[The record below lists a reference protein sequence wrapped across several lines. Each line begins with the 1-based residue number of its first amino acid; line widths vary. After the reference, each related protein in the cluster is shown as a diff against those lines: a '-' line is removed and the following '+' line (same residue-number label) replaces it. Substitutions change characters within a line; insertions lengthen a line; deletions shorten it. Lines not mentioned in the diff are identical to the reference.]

1 VMTGYW
7 KRPAE
12 SAEAMADG
20 RLHTGDVGYMDEDGY
35 TFIVDRIKDMI
46 LCGGYNVYPRNVEEA
61 IYLHPAVAECVVA
74 GVPDPYRGQTVKAY
88 VTLTEGHR
96 LTRED
101 LAEFLRDKLSPIEI
115 PKQLEIRDELPKTMI
130 GKLSRKA
137 LLEEEESRRNEQ
149 RER

>member
-1 VMTGYW
+1 
-7 KRPAE
+7 
-12 SAEAMADG
+12 
-20 RLHTGDVGYMDEDGY
+20 
-35 TFIVDRIKDMI
+35 
-46 LCGGYNVYPRNVEEA
+46 
-61 IYLHPAVAECVVA
+61 
-74 GVPDPYRGQTVKAY
+74 VPDLYRGQTVKAY
-88 VTLTEGHR
+88 VTLTEGHQ

-137 LLEEEESRRNEQ
+137 LLEEEESRRLEQ